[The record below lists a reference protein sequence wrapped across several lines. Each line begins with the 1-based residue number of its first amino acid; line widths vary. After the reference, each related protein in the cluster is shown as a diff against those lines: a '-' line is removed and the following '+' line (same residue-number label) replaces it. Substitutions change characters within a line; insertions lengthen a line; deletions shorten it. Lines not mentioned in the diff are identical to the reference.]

1 MVPDLL
7 ILRSW
12 MDDRK
17 SALVPL
23 FIAKPTE
30 FPASRA
36 ALSHPLFSPWRERV
50 RLKFKKTVSD
60 FNQVVIE
67 PRFVLYS
74 KYRMRMRANTL
85 ASTLENHDTVRIF
98 PPTYFTIRVFSTLR
112 LHFHSGGRNGGVNNR
127 RRQARVDRSI
137 VGRVLY
143 IYIYIFANNLGG
155 YSLQFFLFCKMKSIP
170 YARGITKQFQF
181 VAERNK
187 MIR

>member
-143 IYIYIFANNLGG
+143 IYIFANNLGG